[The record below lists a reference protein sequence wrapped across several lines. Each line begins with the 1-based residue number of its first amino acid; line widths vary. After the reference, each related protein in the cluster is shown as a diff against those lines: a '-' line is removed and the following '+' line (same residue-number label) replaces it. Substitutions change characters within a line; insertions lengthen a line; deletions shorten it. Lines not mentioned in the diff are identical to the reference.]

1 MWSNRSQLISAT
13 ILPKQKK
20 KHLTHNKGL
29 GEKEVNP
36 LTVCQGRNVVIGEH
50 VQLGEN
56 VMIGHNV
63 VIYDGVTIGD
73 NCIIQD
79 NAVIGKQPARA
90 KNSALPELKT
100 LPPAQIGSGV
110 TIGTNS
116 IIYASAELGD
126 DVFVADLAT
135 VRERVT
141 VGEKTI
147 IGRGAA
153 VENDCVIGVKCK
165 IETNAYI
172 TAYSELEDLVFIAP
186 AVVTTNDNY
195 MARSKERFKH
205 FKGVTV
211 KKGGRIGANST
222 ILPGKV
228 IGQEAA
234 VAAGS
239 LVTKDVESENL
250 VAGHPARKFRSV
262 PEDQLLKNQV

>member
-1 MWSNRSQLISAT
+1 MTVSQGS
-13 ILPKQKK
+13 
-20 KHLTHNKGL
+20 
-29 GEKEVNP
+29 
-36 LTVCQGRNVVIGEH
+36 NVVIGKD
-50 VQLGEN
+50 VQLGSN

-63 VIYDGVTIGD
+63 VIYDGVSIGD

-79 NAVIGKQPARA
+79 GAIIGKQPARA
-90 KNSALPELKT
+90 KNSALPALKT
-100 LPPAQIGSGV
+100 LPPAKIGSGV
-110 TIGTNS
+110 TIGTHS
-116 IIYASAELGD
+116 IIYASAEIAD

-141 VGEKTI
+141 IGDKTI

-186 AVVTTNDNY
+186 GVVTTNDNY

-211 KKGGRIGANST
+211 KRGGRIGANT
-222 ILPGKV
+222 TVLPGKV
-228 IGQEAA
+228 IHEEAA

-239 LVTKDVESENL
+239 LVTKDVESETL
-250 VAGHPARKFRSV
+250 VAGHPARKFKSV
-262 PEDQLLKNQV
+262 PDDQLLKNQEA